1 MKENKGLEKLPAR
14 LLAPI
19 KRFLESELLKLK
31 RTKKEMEKTDPF
43 SNEDRVNENS
53 FEEDLDEQIG
63 HFDSEVKVK
72 FLTRRIIEL
81 RKALTRM
88 KLGKYGM
95 CEVCGKMIDTERLS
109 IKPEAVTCVEC
120 EKDKEV

>member
-1 MKENKGLEKLPAR
+1 M
-14 LLAPI
+14 
-19 KRFLESELLKLK
+19 KLK

>member
-1 MKENKGLEKLPAR
+1 MKENKGLEKLPFG

-19 KRFLESELLKLK
+19 RRFLELELLRLK

-43 SNEDRVNENS
+43 SNETRVNENS
-53 FEEDLDEQIG
+53 FEEDLDEQID

-72 FLTRRIIEL
+72 FLAKRIIQF

-109 IKPEAVTCVEC
+109 IKPEATTCVKC
-120 EKDKEV
+120 EKEKEA